1 MLFLI
6 SNCDTAGGHTVLTII
21 RIRVYNTPM
30 IVCVCK
36 AVSDRQIRTAVKG
49 GASSLRDL
57 TRELGVGTCCGK
69 CLPEAKA
76 ALRSSLDACE
86 SKMPGLFAPAA
97 AEFAL

>member
-1 MLFLI
+1 MTV
-6 SNCDTAGGHTVLTII
+6 SVLTII
-21 RIRVYNTPM
+21 RIRVHNITM

-36 AVSDRQIRTAVKG
+36 AVSDRHIRHAVKG

-76 ALRSSLDACE
+76 ALCASLDACE
-86 SKMPGLFAPAA
+86 STRPGLFSGPAT
-97 AEFAL
+97 EFAV

>member
-1 MLFLI
+1 M
-6 SNCDTAGGHTVLTII
+6 TA
-21 RIRVYNTPM
+21 M

-49 GASSLRDL
+49 GATSLRDL

-76 ALRSSLDACE
+76 ALSASLDACE
-86 SKMPGLFAPAA
+86 AGPHLFSSVVP
-97 AEFAL
+97 EFA